1 MEENGNIKEVIA
13 ILEESKKQI
22 SELLESNPT
31 LQLRV
36 TSTFDR
42 LSNGLKVVIGE
53 PISDNTQEGF
63 KMEKLE
69 SVFGR
74 KIHEKKELKVQKT
87 DKKEV
92 DLLRE
97 TAAVLYDTFPEQ
109 QSKELIERLT
119 DMEVRAVAKLAGLQ
133 VTSTQPAKIT
143 VVFIEKIKE
152 AIVNQKELKAAQEA
166 ELAKSDKV

>member
-1 MEENGNIKEVIA
+1 MEENGNIKEAIS
-13 ILEESKKQI
+13 ILEDSKSQI
-22 SELLESNPT
+22 SELLQSNPT

-36 TSTFDR
+36 TSTFER
-42 LSNGLKVVIGE
+42 LSNGLKVVVGE
-53 PISDNTQEGF
+53 AISDDNTTF
-63 KMEKLE
+63 KLEKLE

-97 TAAVLYDTFPEQ
+97 TAAILYDTFPEQ

-119 DMEVRAVAKLAGLQ
+119 DIELRAVAKLAGLQ

-143 VVFIEKIKE
+143 VAFIDKIKE
-152 AIVNQKELKAAQEA
+152 SIVKQKELKAAQEA
-166 ELAKSDKV
+166 ELAKAAKE